1 MRLPTH
7 YIKVKE
13 LSMPT
18 KRQATLTLSG
28 PEDQTVVL
36 MADFD
41 QLTLT
46 RTQVGG
52 YQREPNGAKPISPE
66 ASESFWKQ
74 LEKLATN
81 VLRDGDFDMVGGIVW
96 KFEARDGKKSYA
108 AIGLLR
114 DQHYVGYVPKPDS
127 YADLCALFELLK
139 H

>member
-1 MRLPTH
+1 
-7 YIKVKE
+7 
-13 LSMPT
+13 MPT

-28 PEDQTVVL
+28 PEDQTVTLV
-36 MADFD
+36 ADFD

-66 ASESFWKQ
+66 ASEGFWKH
-74 LEKLATN
+74 LETLAAKG
-81 VLRDGDFDMVGGIVW
+81 LLDGAFDMLGGVVW
-96 KFEARDGKKSYA
+96 KFTARDGKKTYA

-127 YADLCALFELLK
+127 YADLAALFALLK
-139 H
+139 S